1 MAFPAST
8 TTVSN
13 VLKQGYEGPIR
24 NQINRE
30 ALIYQLFSE
39 GPHSW
44 EGNTIIIPTHVG
56 GVANT
61 AITYGSETAGAN
73 RAALTSIGAVASSQ
87 QYGKFIVDS
96 AYLYAAFMVTG
107 QAMAKAPQ
115 QAGENADAFIGAMWS
130 EMNGLQKDIKNKLN
144 TDMFTGHGVKAFL
157 VDQTVH
163 GTIANRVVSG
173 TNMLTAGANVATG
186 DVVRI
191 VWVPRDPASPWALLS
206 DAAWAAGGVPAAG
219 ETSLAR

>member
-56 GVANT
+56 GVAST
-61 AITYGSETAGAN
+61 AITYSSEKT
-73 RAALTSIGAVASSQ
+73 
-87 QYGKFIVDS
+87 
-96 AYLYAAFMVTG
+96 
-107 QAMAKAPQ
+107 
-115 QAGENADAFIGAMWS
+115 
-130 EMNGLQKDIKNKLN
+130 
-144 TDMFTGHGVKAFL
+144 
-157 VDQTVH
+157 
-163 GTIANRVVSG
+163 
-173 TNMLTAGANVATG
+173 
-186 DVVRI
+186 
-191 VWVPRDPASPWALLS
+191 
-206 DAAWAAGGVPAAG
+206 
-219 ETSLAR
+219 